1 MILYQEWIMMSLYEW
16 NTLTVKLFKEY
27 NISFK
32 QVRLVYRISEQI
44 REFRNKCNCIE
55 TENELREIIEKEV
68 SVWIGQKS

>member
-1 MILYQEWIMMSLYEW
+1 MMSLYEW